1 MEISL
6 SLNETGYFENNHRNQ
21 QCHISTKTT
30 ILHLSKTFAPIHH
43 QYMKQHLSA
52 LSLLCQKVVS
62 ASLQIHK
69 TLELILRKSNS
80 FEPNLPPFNKCFK
93 TKTNLWEDL
102 RLSHG
107 RSNYSKAT
115 NKVLQMFF
123 LFIKY
128 SANFAKTNL

>member
-6 SLNETGYFENNHRNQ
+6 SLNETGYFENNHI
-21 QCHISTKTT
+21 CTKTT
-30 ILHLSKTFAPIHH
+30 ILHLSKTFAPVHH

-69 TLELILRKSNS
+69 TLELRLGRSNS

-93 TKTNLWEDL
+93 TKTNL
-102 RLSHG
+102 
-107 RSNYSKAT
+107 
-115 NKVLQMFF
+115 
-123 LFIKY
+123 
-128 SANFAKTNL
+128 